1 MLVSAMEIAVYK
13 RDLDAVQSV
22 LKLKNVI
29 RTQTQTQWFMQ
40 IVMAFGCLWIAWRGS
55 QQYHGIPGLAA
66 GGSPAYLVSGITRGA
81 VESRTWRTAILEK
94 HDVCTKN
101 NGDVP
106 FGKFKA
112 HKDLKWIEFLRH
124 SCVVVVNS
132 TVPGLMST
140 LEIDHMETALL
151 PVRGAPPA
159 MEAIWMTVE
168 KTSTAIL
175 IHAHLSRC
183 TSKQWKGYRVSTVN
197 CTSKTVLDAHETEPH
212 LKYDLKTYKSN
223 NLCGVHYMA
232 MGVVL
237 SVLYLC
243 AYIRRPERGAKGTL
257 GGLGP
262 VTRERRVAILQL
274 KLLQEG
280 MHAGSGSD
288 SARRR
293 LSWLF
298 TSELTPPLRITELPV
313 D

>member
-1 MLVSAMEIAVYK
+1 MLVSAMWIAVYR
-13 RDLDAVQSV
+13 RDLDEVQDV

-66 GGSPAYLVSGITRGA
+66 GGSPACLVSGITRGA

-94 HDVCTKN
+94 RDVCTKN

-106 FGKFKA
+106 FGQFKA
-112 HKDLKWIEFLRH
+112 HKDIKWIEFLLH

-151 PVRGAPPA
+151 PVRGAPTA

-168 KTSTAIL
+168 KTSTAML
-175 IHAHLSRC
+175 IHAHLSRY
-183 TSKQWKGYRVSTVN
+183 TSKQWEGYRVSTVN
-197 CTSKTVLDAHETEPH
+197 CTTKTVLDAHETEPN

-223 NLCGVHYMA
+223 NLCGVHYYA
-232 MGVVL
+232 MGGML
-237 SVLYLC
+237 FVLYLC
-243 AYIRRPERGAKGTL
+243 AHIRRPEPEEGGRL

-262 VTRERRVAILQL
+262 VTRERRQASRQL
-274 KLLQEG
+274 EQCQKRMG
-280 MHAGSGSD
+280 MNAGSAAQALPQIMPPESGTSK
-288 SARRR
+288 
-293 LSWLF
+293 LSIYEPQL
-298 TSELTPPLRITELPV
+298 

>member
-1 MLVSAMEIAVYK
+1 MLVSR
-13 RDLDAVQSV
+13 RDWDQVQCLLEV
-22 LKLKNVI
+22 QPAI
-29 RTQTQTQWFMQ
+29 RTQTQTQWVMQ

-106 FGKFKA
+106 FGQFKA
-112 HKDLKWIEFLRH
+112 HKDIKWIEFLRH

-140 LEIDHMETALL
+140 LKVDHMETALL

-168 KTSTAIL
+168 KTSTVML
-175 IHAHLSRC
+175 IHAHLSRY
-183 TSKQWKGYRVSTVN
+183 TPAKKQWEGYRVSTVN
-197 CTSKTVLDAHETEPH
+197 CNTKTVLDTHETKPNIN
-212 LKYDLKTYKSN
+212 YDLKTYN
-223 NLCGVHYMA
+223 GNDLYGVHYNA
-232 MGVVL
+232 WGVMLLV
-237 SVLYLC
+237 VWLC
-243 AYIRRPERGAKGTL
+243 AYIRRPERKEDDNEEE

-262 VTRERRVAILQL
+262 VTREHR
-274 KLLQEG
+274 E
-280 MHAGSGSD
+280 
-288 SARRR
+288 ARRKLQQCQER
-293 LSWLF
+293 AR
-298 TSELTPPLRITELPV
+298 TPLLNIGQLLLNIGQLPV